1 MVLIFASNNK
11 NKVKEIT
18 EIFSHY
24 GITIKSL
31 KEIGITEDIPETGE
45 TFEENALIKAKFVFD
60 KTGIPC
66 FSEDSGL
73 CVDVLN
79 GSPGVYSARYAG
91 NHNDIENNKKLLFE
105 MNNVKIRSAHF
116 NSTICYYDGKENYF
130 TGILEGDITTEERGT
145 NGFSYDTLFI
155 PKNYEK
161 TIAELTDNEKNK
173 ISHRKKAIDLFKE
186 FITKNN

>member
-18 EIFSHY
+18 EIFSPY
-24 GITIKSL
+24 GISIKSL

-105 MNNVKIRSAHF
+105 MNNVKKRSAHF
-116 NSTICYYDGKENYF
+116 NSTICYYDGKEYYF
-130 TGILEGDITTEERGT
+130 TGILEGDITTEERGK